1 MNELMIHNIQKK
13 LNEEQNKITGNK
25 EKAMAEA
32 VKKALIDFS
41 KQDSEFAQAIMEH
54 SGSFAEC
61 MNAVAKNVG
70 NHISDIEAYRRAV
83 KYYFTGA
90 DISFSMTVNLC
101 ASLEG
106 TSAAGAMSFSLED
119 LLEV

>member
-1 MNELMIHNIQKK
+1 MNELMIHNIQQK
-13 LNEEQNKITGNK
+13 LDKEQK
-25 EKAMAEA
+25 EINGQKERVMAEP

-54 SGSFAEC
+54 SGTFSDC
-61 MNAVAKNVG
+61 MKAVAKDVG